1 MLINVDKVLQLLITF
16 PSSTLSVNGRRQKLQ
31 ALSVSCFELSVVE
44 NHWQVT
50 AHGV

>member
-1 MLINVDKVLQLLITF
+1 MLINVDKVLQLITF